1 MVNMTFN
8 QYQKTLHLSYHTCMY
23 LKVDISIVGLG
34 SVRLMSLLKCPS
46 PSYLASNVV
55 YKYTCRCDTDAVYI
69 GETKIH
75 IGTRAEA
82 HMDIQAEKP
91 TAVGKHIKECE
102 DCFVAY
108 EQGHLSFADFP
119 IVKQCKSKFDAEI
132 HEALMIQKENP
143 IINKQLFKSGS
154 SFTLK
159 IFG

>member
-1 MVNMTFN
+1 MV
-8 QYQKTLHLSYHTCMY
+8 
-23 LKVDISIVGLG
+23 
-34 SVRLMSLLKCPS
+34 S
-46 PSYLASNVV
+46 PEPDVV
-55 YKYTCRCDTDAVYI
+55 YTYTCRCDTDAVYI

-91 TAVGKHIKECE
+91 TAVGKHIIDCD
-102 DCFVAY
+102 DCFVAC
-108 EQGHLSFADFP
+108 EQGRLSFVDFP
-119 IVKQCKSKFDAEI
+119 VVKQCRSKFDAEI
-132 HEALMIQKENP
+132 KEALMIQKENP